1 VTGYP
6 RFRPRFRPAAVF
18 AVAIAGLALAPRLTG
33 PAGLSTLFYLVL
45 YAGLAQSWNLAS
57 GFGGQASLGHAA
69 FLGAGAYAASIAML
83 HGGLPVSAAL
93 VAAALAGAL
102 FAAVAAVALL
112 RLRGVYF
119 AVGSLALATAVLG
132 LATIWNYTG
141 ASQGMSLPLSAVP
154 GPDAVY
160 YLAAALALAATA
172 VAWLITRTRAGVR
185 MMAVRDDEDAAA
197 GLGVNTRDVRIL
209 AMTVSGA
216 FTGLFGAVIALNQVV
231 VTPDNV
237 FGMNWT
243 VSMLVMTI
251 VGGIGTVVGPL
262 AGAFVVYYLI
272 QQQLLNYPTLSA
284 VLSGVLLIAV
294 VKFTRD
300 GIWGAL
306 CDGARRIPRALP
318 RSQSK
323 EAV

>member
-1 VTGYP
+1 MNRYL
-6 RFRPRFRPAAVF
+6 PAAAF
-18 AVAIAGLALAPRLTG
+18 AVAAAVALAVPYLTG
-33 PAGLSTLFYLVL
+33 PAGLSTLTYLVL

-83 HGGLPVSAAL
+83 HGGLPAGVALLLGAA
-93 VAAALAGAL
+93 AGAALAAL
-102 FAAVAAVALL
+102 AAAALL

-132 LATIWNYTG
+132 LATIWTFTG
-141 ASQGMSLPLSAVP
+141 ASQGMSLPLAAVP
-154 GPDAVY
+154 GPDAIY
-160 YLAAALALAATA
+160 YLAAAIALAATA
-172 VAWLITRTRAGVR
+172 VAWSLTRTRAGVR
-185 MMAVRDDEDAAA
+185 LMAIRDDEDAAA
-197 GLGVNTRDVRIL
+197 GLGVNPRAVRVL
-209 AMTVSGA
+209 AMAVSGA
-216 FTGLFGAVIALNQVV
+216 FTGLFGVVIALNQVI

-251 VGGIGTVVGPL
+251 TGGIGTVVGPV

-294 VKFTRD
+294 VRFARN

-306 CDGARRIPRALP
+306 CAGARRLTRKLAEEAARPQGIP
-318 RSQSK
+318 
-323 EAV
+323 

>member
-1 VTGYP
+1 MTRYL
-6 RFRPRFRPAAVF
+6 PAAAF
-18 AVAIAGLALAPRLTG
+18 AVAVVALGAAPRLVG
-33 PAGLSTLFYLVL
+33 PADLSTLLFLIL
-45 YAGLAQSWNLAS
+45 YAGLAQAWNLAS

-69 FLGAGAYAASIAML
+69 FLGAGAYAAAIAML
-83 HGGLPVSAAL
+83 HGGLPAASALA
-93 VAAALAGAL
+93 VAAAAGAAL
-102 FAAVAAVALL
+102 AALTAVALL

-132 LATIWNYTG
+132 LATIWSYTG
-141 ASQGMSLPLSAVP
+141 ASQGMSLPLTAVP
-154 GPDAVY
+154 GPDAIF

-172 VAWLITRTRAGVR
+172 AAWLLTRTRAGVR

-197 GLGVNTRDVRIL
+197 GLGVNARAVRVA

-216 FTGLFGAVIALNQVV
+216 FTGLLGAVIALNQVV
-231 VTPDNV
+231 ITPDNV

-243 VSMLVMTI
+243 VAMLVMTI
-251 VGGIGTVVGPL
+251 TGGIGTVMGPV

-284 VLSGVLLIAV
+284 VLTGVLLIAV
-294 VKFTRD
+294 VRFTPN

-306 CDGARRIPRALP
+306 CEGARRVASR
-318 RSQSK
+318 QSK

>member
-1 VTGYP
+1 MRRYL
-6 RFRPRFRPAAVF
+6 PAAAF
-18 AVAIAGLALAPRLTG
+18 ATAAAGLILAPRLTG
-33 PAGLSTLFYLVL
+33 PSGLSTLLYLVL

-83 HGGLPVSAAL
+83 HGGFPAAAAL
-93 VAAALAGAL
+93 VVAAGAGAALAAL
-102 FAAVAAVALL
+102 AAVALL

-141 ASQGMSLPLSAVP
+141 ASQGMSLPLDAVP
-154 GPDAVY
+154 GPDAIF
-160 YLAAALALAATA
+160 YLASAVTLAATA
-172 VAWLITRTRAGVR
+172 VAWSLSRTRAGVR
-185 MMAVRDDEDAAA
+185 LMAVRDDEDAAA
-197 GLGVNTRDVRIL
+197 GLGVNPRAVRVAAL
-209 AMTVSGA
+209 AVSGSFA
-216 FTGLFGAVIALNQVV
+216 GLLGAVIALNQVI

-237 FGMNWT
+237 FGMDWT

-251 VGGIGTVVGPL
+251 IGGAGTVVGPI

-272 QQQLLNYPTLSA
+272 QQQLLDYPTLSA

-294 VKFTRD
+294 VRFTRD

-306 CDGARRIPRALP
+306 CAGARKPTRL
-318 RSQSK
+318 
-323 EAV
+323 EA